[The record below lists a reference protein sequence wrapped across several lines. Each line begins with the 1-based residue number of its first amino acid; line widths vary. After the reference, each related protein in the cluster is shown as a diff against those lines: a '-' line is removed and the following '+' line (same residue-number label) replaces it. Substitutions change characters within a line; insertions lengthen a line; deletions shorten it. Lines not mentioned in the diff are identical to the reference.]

1 MKLAYT
7 QRPRSFCRNWARRAR
22 PVGREAAQRLE
33 KYGPNKLKE
42 AEKPTMLQRF
52 LKQMQ
57 DPMLL
62 ILLAAAAVSGVTN
75 LISHEPFTEAIIIL
89 VVVLLN
95 AALGVFQ
102 ESKAEGR
109 HRGAADDDRRHLQ
122 GAARRAARSPC
133 PASSWCPATSSCWKP
148 ATACPPTAACWR
160 APASRSRKRP

>member
-7 QRPRSFCRNWARRAR
+7 QPAEELLQELGTTAQGLSAE
-22 PVGREAAQRLE
+22 EAAQRLE

-42 AEKPTMLQRF
+42 AEKPTLLQRF

-62 ILLAAAAVSGVTN
+62 ILLAAAAVSGVAN
-75 LISHEPFTEAIIIL
+75 LFSHEPFTEAIIIL

-102 ESKAEGR
+102 ESKAE
-109 HRGAADDDRRHLQ
+109 AAIEALQ
-122 GAARRAARSPC
+122 
-133 PASSWCPATSSCWKP
+133 TM
-148 ATACPPTAACWR
+148 TAATCKVLR
-160 APASRSRKRP
+160 GGRQVTVPSEQLVPMKSMPTVTAS